1 MEVWKH
7 LRETPEDMETE
18 DDVEIEMLKKA
29 AIEFVK
35 SYTGLKEPE
44 LDAHEDITI
53 AVLMLI
59 ADMYDNRQMQIE
71 KNSMNRTAETILGM
85 HSVNLL

>member
-1 MEVWKH
+1 MWKH

-18 DDVEIEMLKKA
+18 DDTEIEALKKA
-29 AIEFVK
+29 AVEFVK
-35 SYTGLKEPE
+35 SYTGLKEEE
-44 LDAHEDITI
+44 LDVHEDITI

-59 ADMYDNRQMQIE
+59 ADMYDNRQMQVE